1 MRVAV
6 VGTGHVGLTTAACLA
21 HIGHDVLGVDE
32 DDEKVRS
39 IEAGEVP
46 FVEPGLADLVR
57 EGVGN
62 GRLRMSPD
70 SRDAG
75 ASDVVFVC
83 VGTPTK
89 ASGEADLSQIERV
102 ATTLASSLVGHTL
115 ITEKSTVPVGTAEWI
130 RQTIEAHA
138 EGEDAGF
145 EIASNPE
152 FLQEGRAVQD
162 TLEPTRIVVGAPSEH
177 AAGIL
182 RDVFRPILDTTG
194 CPFIVTDVATAELV
208 KHSSN
213 AFLATKI
220 SFINQVAEIC
230 ERTGADVETV
240 AAAMGMDP
248 RIGPGFLKAGIG
260 YGGECLPKDV
270 QAFRYRAEQLGVEFS
285 LLAAVDRINQERRAS
300 FVERI
305 RSTVGDLEGKRVAVW
320 GLAFKPETDDLRQSP
335 PLDVI
340 RRLLSH
346 GASVMA
352 YDPAAMP
359 EARALLPEAEY
370 AEDPYEAATDADVL
384 AVCTEWSVFAT
395 ADLARLREVM
405 ARPVVVDGRNVFDPQ
420 EMAKAG
426 YLYVSMGRPTVSGW
440 TPE

>member
-1 MRVAV
+1 MKVAV

-21 HIGHDVLGVDE
+21 HIGHDVLGIDE
-32 DDEKVRS
+32 NTEKVRA

-70 SRDAG
+70 PRDAG
-75 ASDVVFVC
+75 ASEVVFVC
-83 VGTPTK
+83 VGTPTR

-130 RQTIEAHA
+130 RQTIETHSP
-138 EGEDAGF
+138 GSDAGF
-145 EIASNPE
+145 EVASNPE

-182 RDVFRPILDTTG
+182 RDVFRPIIDGTG

-240 AAAMGMDP
+240 ATAMGMDP

-285 LLAAVDRINQERRAS
+285 LLAAVDRINQERRSS

-320 GLAFKPETDDLRQSP
+320 GLSFKPETDDLRQSP
-335 PLDVI
+335 SLDVI

-346 GASVMA
+346 GARVVS

-359 EARALLPEAEY
+359 EAQDLLPEAEY
-370 AEDPYEAATDADVL
+370 ADDPYGAATGADVL

-395 ADLARLREVM
+395 ADLARLREAM
-405 ARPVVVDGRNVFDPQ
+405 GRPVVVDGRNVFDPK

-426 YLYVSMGRPTVSGW
+426 FLYVSMGRPTASGW

>member
-1 MRVAV
+1 MKVAV
-6 VGTGHVGLTTAACLA
+6 IGTGHVGLTTAACLA

-32 DDEKVRS
+32 NIEKVRA

-57 EGVGN
+57 EGTGN

-70 SRDAG
+70 PRDAG

-89 ASGEADLSQIERV
+89 TSGEADLSQIERV
-102 ATTLASSLVGHTL
+102 ATTLASSLIGHTL

-138 EGEDAGF
+138 EGDAAGF
-145 EIASNPE
+145 EVASNPE

-162 TLEPTRIVVGAPSEH
+162 TLEPTRIVVGAPSDH
-177 AAGIL
+177 AAGLL
-182 RDVFRPILDTTG
+182 RDVFRPIIDTTG

-240 AAAMGMDP
+240 ATAMGMDP
-248 RIGPGFLKAGIG
+248 RIGPAFLKAGIG

-305 RSTVGDLEGKRVAVW
+305 RSTVGDLEGRRVAVW

-340 RRLLSH
+340 RRLLAH
-346 GASVMA
+346 GANVVA
-352 YDPAAMP
+352 YDPAAIP
-359 EARALLPEAEY
+359 EAREILPEAEY
-370 AEDPYEAATDADVL
+370 ADDPYAAAAGADVL
-384 AVCTEWSVFAT
+384 AVCTEWGVFAT
-395 ADLARLREVM
+395 ADLARLHASM

-426 YLYVSMGRPTVSGW
+426 FLYVSMGRPTASGW